1 MPISEKYSLKSL
13 NYKTWRGKN
22 NWSTCER
29 YDFLFQVFSVL
40 LLSRWDLYAKYKTM
54 KHKEEKQEEI
64 LRLQG
69 KQRFLRLDTRS
80 VHMCAQSCPTLCD
93 SMDCSLP
100 GSPVHGI
107 SQAGTLETVAI
118 SFSGESS
125 RPRER
130 VSVSCIFCIGRWIPY
145 H

>member
-22 NWSTCER
+22 NWPMCER
-29 YDFLFQVFSVL
+29 YDFLFQVFSML
-40 LLSRWDLYAKYKTM
+40 LLSCWDLHAKYKTM

-80 VHMCAQSCPTLCD
+80 VRMCAQSCPTLCD

-107 SQAGTLETVAI
+107 SQAGTLETVAM

-130 VSVSCIFCIGRWIPY
+130 VSVSCISCIGRWIL
-145 H
+145 